1 MEKTMKKL
9 KTSLLILALGLTGA
23 VVTAAAQH
31 DHAKDKKDCCK
42 NATCCCCKQD
52 AECCKK

>member
-1 MEKTMKKL
+1 MKKL